1 MSISRKDV
9 EHIAELSRLALTEEE
24 VSLYT
29 EQLQKI
35 LHYVEKLSAVDT
47 TGVEPTTYT
56 VPLQRVRRKDEVCPS
71 LPVEDVLKNA
81 PQKDKNC
88 FKVPRIIE

>member
-24 VSLYT
+24 ISLYT
-29 EQLQKI
+29 EQLKKI

-47 TGVEPTTYT
+47 SGIEPTTYT
-56 VPLQRVRRKDEVCPS
+56 IPLQRMRRKDEVNPS
-71 LPVEDVLKNA
+71 LPVEEVLRNA
-81 PQKDKNC
+81 PEKEKNC

>member
-24 VSLYT
+24 ISLYT
-29 EQLQKI
+29 EQLKKI

-47 TGVEPTTYT
+47 GGIEPTTYT
-56 VPLQRVRRKDEVCPS
+56 IPLQRMRRKDEVSPS
-71 LPVEDVLKNA
+71 LPVEEVLRNA
-81 PQKDKNC
+81 PEKEKNC

>member
-1 MSISRKDV
+1 MSITRRDV

-29 EQLQKI
+29 EQLKKI
-35 LHYVEKLSAVDT
+35 LHYVEKLSSVDT
-47 TGVEPTTYT
+47 RDIEPTTYT
-56 VPLQRVRRKDEVCPS
+56 IPLQRRRRRDEVSPS
-71 LPVEDVLKNA
+71 LPPEEALKNA
-81 PQKDKNC
+81 PERDKDC